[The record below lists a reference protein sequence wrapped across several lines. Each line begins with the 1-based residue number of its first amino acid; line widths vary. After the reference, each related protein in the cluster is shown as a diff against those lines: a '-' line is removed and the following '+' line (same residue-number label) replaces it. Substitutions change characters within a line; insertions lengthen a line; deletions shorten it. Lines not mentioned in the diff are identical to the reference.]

1 MIKLFAILFHSFF
14 VLCKDIFVLAEK
26 TTNPEVIDD
35 IIKVLPLSKISDDC
49 KNSLIK
55 NRAPE
60 KSFKF
65 PPKIHKDSRKKSG
78 ETRRCCLHE
87 LFDNFKFLSY
97 SKSTDGLFCLACVL
111 FPTSAHQGSRA
122 KILITQPYRNWKDTR
137 EDLKN
142 LSVLEYHKDSMEKMH
157 SFLSCFKN
165 PTTRIDQSITQT
177 SAAVVSR
184 NRQYIAS
191 ILRAIEYCGRQGI
204 ALRGHRDDGPLFDE
218 ASSNRGNF
226 EELITLMS

>member
-1 MIKLFAILFHSFF
+1 MRKLFTILFHPFF
-14 VLCKDIFVLAEK
+14 ILCKNIFVLVET

-65 PPKIHKDSRKKSG
+65 PPKKFFFHSRKKSG
-78 ETRRCCLHE
+78 ETRRYCLHE

-111 FPTSAHQGSRA
+111 FPKSAHQGSRA
-122 KILITQPYRNWKDTR
+122 KILITQPYHNWKDTR

-142 LSVLEYHKDSMEKMH
+142 HSVLEYHKDSMEKMN
-157 SFLSCFKN
+157 SFF
-165 PTTRIDQSITQT
+165 
-177 SAAVVSR
+177 VV
-184 NRQYIAS
+184 
-191 ILRAIEYCGRQGI
+191 
-204 ALRGHRDDGPLFDE
+204 F
-218 ASSNRGNF
+218 
-226 EELITLMS
+226 